1 MRASNIVS
9 DLSPRKLH
17 SILKQLIVG
26 GFTAVWKTGEDPD
39 NCGEKV
45 FGHDDYYPFEYV
57 QEFLDYMSCLYL
69 SHTKLE
75 TDQAWAKN
83 DLHPVMHY
91 YKESGKN
98 LVRCVF
104 IVFN

>member
-1 MRASNIVS
+1 M
-9 DLSPRKLH
+9 
-17 SILKQLIVG
+17 G
-26 GFTAVWKTGEDPD
+26 GFTALWKKGEDPD

-45 FGHDDYYPFEYV
+45 FDHDHLCRFEYA
-57 QEFLDYMSCLYL
+57 QEILDYMSCLYL

-75 TDQAWAKN
+75 KNQAWAKN